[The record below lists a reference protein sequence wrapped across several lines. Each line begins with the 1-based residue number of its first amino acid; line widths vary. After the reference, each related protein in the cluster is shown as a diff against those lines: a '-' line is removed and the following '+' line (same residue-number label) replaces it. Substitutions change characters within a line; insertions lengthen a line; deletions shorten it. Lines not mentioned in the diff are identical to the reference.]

1 MQTGKPLTLRD
12 VIAQIWIDD
21 KWINKITSAKIYDD
35 IGLTRQD
42 EHVNLV
48 PEHEYDQN
56 NEISLRD
63 RRSSINV
70 KPYSGLRKPLS
81 TLTIMVRQTLDL
93 SL

>member
-56 NEISLRD
+56 NEILELDSLD
-63 RRSSINV
+63 DIVARSEI
-70 KPYSGLRKPLS
+70 KH
-81 TLTIMVRQTLDL
+81 
-93 SL
+93 